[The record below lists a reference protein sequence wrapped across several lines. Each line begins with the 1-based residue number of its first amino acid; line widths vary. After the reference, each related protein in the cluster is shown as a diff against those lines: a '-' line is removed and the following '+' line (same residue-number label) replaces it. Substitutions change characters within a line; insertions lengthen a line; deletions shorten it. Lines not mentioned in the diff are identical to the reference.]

1 MINLKSFVFGR
12 IKSVKYA
19 FIGLYRLVSQE
30 HSIITQLFIA
40 GLATIAGFYFKI
52 SNTEWMMQIFSIGL
66 VLSMEGL
73 NTAIEEMADFIH
85 PDFHKKIGL
94 IKDVAA
100 GAVTIS
106 ALTAIIIGI
115 IIYYPKL
122 F

>member
-1 MINLKSFVFGR
+1 MASIKSFVIGR
-12 IKSVKYA
+12 LKSIKYA
-19 FIGLYRLVSQE
+19 FVGLYRLISKE
-30 HSIITQLFIA
+30 HSIITQLIIA
-40 GLATIAGFYFKI
+40 VLATIAGFYFKI
-52 SNTEWMMQIFSIGL
+52 STTEWIMQIFSIGL
-66 VLSMEGL
+66 VLSMEGI

-106 ALTAIIIGI
+106 ALTALIIGI

>member
-1 MINLKSFVFGR
+1 MADLKSFVLGR
-12 IKSVKYA
+12 IRSVKYA

-30 HSIITQLFIA
+30 HSIITQLIIA
-40 GLATIAGFYFKI
+40 GLATIAGFYFQI
-52 SNTEWMMQIFSIGL
+52 STTEWMMQIFSIGL
-66 VLSMEGL
+66 VLSTEGI

-106 ALTAIIIGI
+106 ALTALIIGI
-115 IIYYPKL
+115 MIYYPKL